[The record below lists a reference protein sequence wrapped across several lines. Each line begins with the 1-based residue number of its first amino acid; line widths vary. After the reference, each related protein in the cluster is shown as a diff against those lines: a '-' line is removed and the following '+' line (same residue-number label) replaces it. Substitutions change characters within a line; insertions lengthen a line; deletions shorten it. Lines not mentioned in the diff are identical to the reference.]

1 MNRVLLIDDDESLQR
16 LIGRLAKRDGY
27 SFHAVSSGNDGL
39 AAVREFKPDLI
50 LLDIMLP
57 GMNGFELCKLI
68 RKENHTIPILILSAK
83 GDIVDK
89 SVGFKAGANDYLVK
103 PFEIEELSLRIEAHL
118 LRTQDIVAYRNANGE
133 NRCLKVG
140 DLEIFFGSY
149 LVKLKGEKVQL
160 SSKEFEVLALLAS
173 APGKVFTREQV
184 LTYLWG
190 DKDTSSPN
198 SITVYIRKIRE
209 KIEDDPAN
217 PRYVQT
223 VWRIG
228 YKFVDYLQS

>member
-1 MNRVLLIDDDESLQR
+1 MHRILMIDDDENLQR
-16 LIGRLAKRDGY
+16 LIERLVKRDGY

-39 AAVREFKPDLI
+39 AAVKEVNPDLI

-57 GMNGFELCKLI
+57 GINGFDLCKLI
-68 RKENHTIPILILSAK
+68 RNENPTIPIIILSAK

-89 SVGFKAGANDYLVK
+89 SVGFRAGANDYLVK
-103 PFEIEELSLRIEAHL
+103 PFDIEELSLRIEAHL
-118 LRTQDIVAYRNANGE
+118 LRTLDIVAHKNANSG
-133 NRCLKVG
+133 NQYCKVG
-140 DLEIFFGSY
+140 DLEIFFDSY
-149 LVKLKGEKVQL
+149 LVRLRGEKVQL

-184 LTYLWG
+184 LNYLWG
-190 DKDTSSPN
+190 EKDTSSPN

-228 YKFVDYLQS
+228 YKFVD